1 MLNKV
6 STVSILLIIA
16 IALILFFGV
25 KNGKK
30 NSGSTTAKTKNNA
43 SESAESSA
51 FKGKR

>member
-16 IALILFFGV
+16 IALIVFFGV

-30 NSGSTTAKTKNNA
+30 CSENAASATKSNA
-43 SESAESSA
+43 SAESSA
-51 FKGKR
+51 FKGKH

>member
-16 IALILFFGV
+16 IALIVFFGV

-30 NSGSTTAKTKNNA
+30 CSNTAKSSKTNT
-43 SESAESSA
+43 SDTAEPSA
-51 FKGKR
+51 FKGKRC